1 MREMGGCCLICHF
14 LIWKIIFYSVSYL
27 LSAFIGCWLPSLSL
41 VCMGGDRLCCTK
53 QKSRPTSGQDAA
65 ALWLPLS
72 DAWSALTG
80 CWNTGLSIGS
90 QEHRPL
96 RTAYKRFFEHG
107 KGWGTLKVV
116 IFWVLQQYFSSLLD
130 STLPCFP
137 LVRWTSL
144 RLLFCRRLEDASASS
159 DYSEGHH
166 SKRIRCNT
174 GTLGRFPWD
183 FHAFLLC

>member
-116 IFWVLQQYFSSLLD
+116 IFWVLQQYFSSLLARGLKISQGFRFLLIWSPHTRD
-130 STLPCFP
+130 LSI
-137 LVRWTSL
+137 RIGMEH
-144 RLLFCRRLEDASASS
+144 LLFKDMR
-159 DYSEGHH
+159 G
-166 SKRIRCNT
+166 N
-174 GTLGRFPWD
+174 
-183 FHAFLLC
+183 FLSL